1 MRENTARP
9 LVLDNQIE
17 EKTVRPFGIR
27 DKFGYLFGDFGNDF
41 FFVLVS
47 AFLMVF
53 YTDVF
58 GISAATVGTLFLV
71 ARLWDAVADVTWG
84 RFIDTRKTGK
94 KGKFKPW
101 VFRMSFPVV
110 ISGVLMFVH
119 IPGMSNGFYLAYA
132 FVTYIL
138 WGTLYSTVNIPY
150 GSMASVITGDPV
162 ERTTLS
168 TWRTMG
174 AMLASLIIN
183 VVGPLLIFV
192 NNKIDPNRMLLAAI
206 IFGILAI
213 SCYMACVKLSTE
225 RIVVPERSASEK
237 KGGMGKTV
245 KGLFKNKPLITIL
258 IASLLFMMT
267 MMLIGAVNVYLFK
280 DYFQNAAALSIVGL
294 IQTATVFLA
303 IPLVKPLVAKFG
315 KKETASAGM
324 LLAAVAYGVLYFLP
338 NAGLTVFLIGSAVGM
353 FGYGFFNLVVWA
365 FVTDVID
372 YHELLTGLRE
382 DGTVYSIYSFAR
394 KVGQAL
400 AGGVGGFAIAAVGY
414 NAVAKVQS
422 DTALSG
428 IHTLATLLPA
438 VIYLVVFLI
447 LVFIYPLNKAR
458 LSKLTVDLAEKRSSS
473 ESVKAE

>member
-1 MRENTARP
+1 MQGNTARP
-9 LVLDNQIE
+9 LVVDHQIE

-41 FFVLVS
+41 FFGLVS

-53 YTDVF
+53 YTDVY

-84 RFIDTRKTGK
+84 RFIDTRKSGK
-94 KGKFKPW
+94 NGKFKPW
-101 VFRMSFPVV
+101 IFRMSFPLV

-119 IPGMSNGFYLAYA
+119 IPGMSNGFYLTYA

-150 GSMASVITGDPV
+150 GSMASVITSDPV

-183 VVGPLLIFV
+183 VAGPLLIFV
-192 NNKIDPNRMLLAAI
+192 DNKIDPNRMVMAAI

-225 RIVVPERSASEK
+225 RIVAPERPASEK

-258 IASLLFMMT
+258 VASLLFMMC

-280 DYFQNAAALSIVGL
+280 DYFHNAAALSIVGL
-294 IQTATVFLA
+294 IQVATVFLA
-303 IPLVKPLVAKFG
+303 IPLVQPLVKKFG
-315 KKETASAGM
+315 KKEVASAGM
-324 LLAAVAYGVLYFLP
+324 LLAALSYGVLYFLP
-338 NAGLTVFLIGSAVGM
+338 NAGLTTFLVGSAFGM
-353 FGYGFFNLVVWA
+353 FGYGFFNLVIWA

-372 YHELLTGLRE
+372 YHELITGLRE
-382 DGTVYSIYSFAR
+382 DGTVYSVYSFAR

-414 NAVAKVQS
+414 SATVKVQS
-422 DTALSG
+422 DAALSG

-458 LSKLTVDLAEKRSSS
+458 LSKMTVDLAAKRK
-473 ESVKAE
+473 ETEVE